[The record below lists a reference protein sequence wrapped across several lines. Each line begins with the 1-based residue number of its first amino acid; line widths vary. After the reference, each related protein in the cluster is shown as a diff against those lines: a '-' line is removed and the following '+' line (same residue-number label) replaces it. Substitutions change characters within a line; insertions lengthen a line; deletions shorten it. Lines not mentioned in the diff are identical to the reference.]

1 MKKLFLLSVFVL
13 MFGFSALAQQPPSA
27 SQNQALTEEMVDA
40 SVKFDQKRFNLTPEQ
55 TVQDRKVL
63 TEYQAQSNAISK
75 NKYQSADQL
84 KAAVKKASLSLAQ
97 GYKSFL
103 TPEQYNHFLTTYN
116 KLHPN
121 AQIQ

>member
-1 MKKLFLLSVFVL
+1 MKKILLPFVFAL
-13 MFGFSALAQQPPSA
+13 LIGFSASAQQSSA
-27 SQNQALTEEMVDA
+27 AVTTDQMVDG

-63 TEYQAQSNAISK
+63 TDYKAQSDAISK
-75 NKYQSADQL
+75 NNYQSVDQL
-84 KAAVKKASLSLAQ
+84 KAAVKKASLDLAQ

-103 TPEQYNHFLTTYN
+103 TQEQYDHFLTTYN

-121 AQIQ
+121 AQIH